1 MSISDLF
8 FCEYQQYMSGGFLLA
23 FRTSLGH
30 AITFFV
36 NISDFDLEC
45 DKLHCH
51 F

>member
-8 FCEYQQYMSGGFLLA
+8 MIRMEYFLLA
-23 FRTSLGH
+23 FRNSLGH
-30 AITFFV
+30 ALTFFV